1 MLIAILNQSNL
12 NQPNQSTYL
21 VSDADVKTMTQAIAS
36 QIQSDVAP
44 LWGRAAATVTFNPT
58 PLPPDA
64 YVVAIVDSI
73 PAQQTGVVGSHSET
87 QTGQVSGIVAAQP
100 ILANNGQV
108 LTGDL
113 ATADWSVSSTL
124 SHEVLEMFIDPNCNM
139 WANDGNGSVYGL
151 EVCDPVEG
159 PPYTVTVGS
168 QDVWVSN
175 FVTPAWFDP
184 QAPAGSQVDF
194 QGLLTKTGPFT
205 ILPGGY
211 MTYESKSGKLQQQ
224 FGTAYPAWRQ
234 AIKSSPQQQPQALE
248 TRGQRRL
255 VQLGAMYHQ

>member
-1 MLIAILNQSNL
+1 MQIAILNQSNL
-12 NQPNQSTYL
+12 NQPNQSNYL
-21 VSDADVKTMTQAIAS
+21 VSNADVATMTQAIAS

-44 LWGRAAATVTFNPT
+44 IWGRAAATVTFYTDSTAVPS
-58 PLPPDA
+58 DA

-73 PAQQTGVVGSHSET
+73 PAQQTGVVGSHTET
-87 QTGQVSGIVAAQP
+87 PAGQMSGMVAAQP

-113 ATADWSVSSTL
+113 VTADWSVSSTL

-139 WANDGNGSVYGL
+139 WVNDGQGSLYSL
-151 EVCDPVEG
+151 EVCDPVEA
-159 PPYTVTVGS
+159 PTYTVKVGS

-184 QAPAGSQVDF
+184 QAPSGSQFDKMS
-194 QGLLTKTGPFT
+194 QLKTGPFT

-211 MTYESKSGKLQQQ
+211 MTYETKSGKLQQQ

-234 AIKSSPQQQPQALE
+234 AVKSGNPE
-248 TRGQRRL
+248 GRGQQRL
-255 VQLGAMYHQ
+255 VQLGASYHS

>member
-1 MLIAILNQSNL
+1 MQIAILNQSNL
-12 NQPNQSTYL
+12 NQPNQSNYL
-21 VSDADVKTMTQAIAS
+21 VSNADVATMTQAIAS

-44 LWGRAAATVTFNPT
+44 IWGRAAATVTFYTDSTAVPS
-58 PLPPDA
+58 DA
-64 YVVAIVDSI
+64 YVVAIVDNI
-73 PAQQTGVVGSHSET
+73 PAQQTGVVGSHTET
-87 QTGQVSGIVAAQP
+87 PAGQMSGMVAAQP

-113 ATADWSVSSTL
+113 VTADWSVSSTL

-139 WANDGNGSVYGL
+139 WVNDGQGSLYSL
-151 EVCDPVEG
+151 EVCDPVEA
-159 PPYTVTVGS
+159 PTYTVKVGS

-184 QAPAGSQVDF
+184 QAPSGSQFDKMS
-194 QGLLTKTGPFT
+194 QLKTGPFT

-211 MTYESKSGKLQQQ
+211 MTYETKSGKLQQQ

-234 AIKSSPQQQPQALE
+234 AVKSGNPES
-248 TRGQRRL
+248 RGQQRL
-255 VQLGAMYHQ
+255 VQLGASYHS

>member
-12 NQPNQSTYL
+12 NQPNQSNYL
-21 VSDADVKTMTQAIAS
+21 VSNADVATMTQAIAS

-44 LWGRAAATVTFNPT
+44 IWGRAAATVTFNPT

-73 PAQQTGVVGSHSET
+73 PAQQTGVVGSHTET
-87 QTGQVSGIVAAQP
+87 QAGQMSGMVAAQP

-113 ATADWSVSSTL
+113 VTADWSVSSTL

-139 WANDGNGSVYGL
+139 WVNDGQGSLYSL
-151 EVCDPVEG
+151 EVCDPVEA
-159 PPYTVTVGS
+159 PTYTVKVGS

-184 QAPAGSQVDF
+184 QAPSGSQFDKMS
-194 QGLLTKTGPFT
+194 QLKTGPFT

-211 MTYESKSGKLQQQ
+211 MTYEAKSGKLQQQ

-234 AIKSSPQQQPQALE
+234 AVKSGNPE
-248 TRGQRRL
+248 GRGQQRL
-255 VQLGAMYHQ
+255 VQLGASYHS

>member
-1 MLIAILNQSNL
+1 MQIAILNQSNL
-12 NQPNQSTYL
+12 NQPNQSNYL
-21 VSDADVKTMTQAIAS
+21 VSNADVATMTQAIAS

-73 PAQQTGVVGSHSET
+73 PAQQTGVVGSHTET
-87 QTGQVSGIVAAQP
+87 QAGQMSGMVAAQP

-113 ATADWSVSSTL
+113 VTADWSVSSTL

-139 WANDGNGSVYGL
+139 WVNDGQGSLYSL
-151 EVCDPVEG
+151 EVCDPVEA
-159 PPYTVTVGS
+159 PTYTVKVGS

-184 QAPAGSQVDF
+184 QAPSGSQFDKMS
-194 QGLLTKTGPFT
+194 QLKTGPFT

-211 MTYESKSGKLQQQ
+211 MTYETKSGKLQQQ

-234 AIKSSPQQQPQALE
+234 AVKSGNPE
-248 TRGQRRL
+248 GRGQKRL
-255 VQLGAMYHQ
+255 VQLGASYHS